1 MPTSSATNPFL
12 AVFPIPALHLFV
24 FDMKTSRVNE
34 ENGEDE
40 VVVSARVQL
49 VLCYGI
55 PHPTEIEDLSSP
67 IRIHFP
73 LFQLSG
79 L

>member
-12 AVFPIPALHLFV
+12 AVFLIPALHLFV
-24 FDMKTSRVNE
+24 FDMKTNRVNE

-40 VVVSARVQL
+40 MVVSARVQL

-55 PHPTEIEDLSSP
+55 PILPK
-67 IRIHFP
+67 
-73 LFQLSG
+73 
-79 L
+79 